1 MQFSSISPPQRV
13 LNLKEQD
20 STGWEWAASVKGGQ
34 SAGNAGYFHGQ
45 DTGKNT
51 YVDRLFMN
59 G

>member
-1 MQFSSISPPQRV
+1 MQFSSISPLKSAQSEEAGQHRV
-13 LNLKEQD
+13 GI
-20 STGWEWAASVKGGQ
+20 SSQ

-51 YVDRLFMN
+51 YVDGLFMN